1 MHRVVFNLPLAGE
14 WLGGGIRMKWHKQ
27 EHSSVSNSFSLSVS
41 LTLSPPF
48 LSSFLALPIASQ
60 SLFSHSHSSSVFLLS
75 LQRLDSVPVLQAL
88 TQPVVFLNS
97 AVLPR
102 NKRKDSL
109 TSEHC
114 STSPSFIFYDRCF
127 HLACFFCFF
136 YVISAFIW
144 SFSGPQLWEEENSVS
159 FCRRSRGNL
168 TAYLIEV
175 RNAQK

>member
-127 HLACFFCFF
+127 HLACFFFF
-136 YVISAFIW
+136 FMWSVLSSGLFLALNCEKKRTVCPSVDEAGEIW
-144 SFSGPQLWEEENSVS
+144 QHIL
-159 FCRRSRGNL
+159 
-168 TAYLIEV
+168 
-175 RNAQK
+175 